1 MPLILVHAGDAD
13 TQGQEDQ
20 KFTVILKDDI
30 FKEFKATLGFMNP
43 RKTGDGDG
51 EAE

>member
-1 MPLILVHAGDAD
+1 MQTPRDRKIK
-13 TQGQEDQ
+13 

-43 RKTGDGDG
+43 RKTGDG

>member
-1 MPLILVHAGDAD
+1 MQTPRDRK
-13 TQGQEDQ
+13 Q

-30 FKEFKATLGFMNP
+30 FKEFMATLGYRSP
-43 RKTGDGDG
+43 RRLRMEIE